1 MKSSFLT
8 SLPKERKVVIQLQI
22 CLVNCT
28 TTVKEV
34 HRQHALCVR
43 EGGGGQ
49 SCAPAPTFALLLLH
63 NNSNVKVGLAHETRE
78 G

>member
-8 SLPKERKVVIQLQI
+8 SLPKEHKVVIQLQV
-22 CLVNCT
+22 CLLNCT

-43 EGGGGQ
+43 EGGGQ

-63 NNSNVKVGLAHETRE
+63 NNSNVKVGLAHESRE

>member
-43 EGGGGQ
+43 EGGGSLVRQ
-49 SCAPAPTFALLLLH
+49 PQPSLLLH
-63 NNSNVKVGLAHETRE
+63 NNSNVKAGLAHETRE